1 MSAAPAS
8 AQGQGSANEGT
19 QPQGPQPAEQLFQ
32 MAFGFLTTAAL
43 GCVAELEIADKLKNG
58 PKSVALLAAE
68 SGVKEEPLYRVLRAL
83 ATAGVFEE
91 QRPKTFALTP
101 AADLLRR
108 DAKGSM
114 RNMMLFLATR
124 IHFELSPEMMHSLKT
139 GETVVEKVHNV
150 SVFEYFEKD
159 KITGEIFNNAM
170 TDFSAVVIPAA
181 LEAYD
186 FSYLNGKTLIDIAG
200 GHGKVLTEILVA
212 YPEIRGK
219 LFDLEHVVNG
229 AKPRIESLGLTAR
242 CGVCSGDFFKE
253 VPQADAYIMK
263 HIIHD
268 WDDAKAT
275 TILKNI
281 HRASPADARVILLE
295 GVIAPGNAPSLGKWL
310 DLEMLL
316 MPGGKE
322 RTEEEYGELFA
333 GAGFR
338 VTKFV
343 PTKSPMFVIEA
354 VKAN

>member
-1 MSAAPAS
+1 MSSAPTVNQGNAS
-8 AQGQGSANEGT
+8 PST
-19 QPQGPQPAEQLFQ
+19 QQGPHAVEQLFQ
-32 MAFGFLTTAAL
+32 MGLGFMTTAAL

-58 PKSVALLAAE
+58 PKSVAQLASD
-68 SGVKEEPLYRVLRAL
+68 SGVKEEPLYRVLRAR
-83 ATAGVFEE
+83 VFEE
-91 QRPKTFALTP
+91 QAPKIFALTP

-200 GHGKVLTEILVA
+200 GHGKVLTEILVKH
-212 YPEIRGK
+212 PEIRGK

-229 AKPRIESLGLTAR
+229 AKPRIESLGLTGR
-242 CGVCSGDFFKE
+242 CSVCSGDFFKE
-253 VPQADAYIMK
+253 VPQGDAYVMK
-263 HIIHD
+263 NIIHD

-281 HRASPADARVILLE
+281 HKASPADARVILLE
-295 GVIAPGNAPSLGKWL
+295 GVIAPGNAPSVGKWL

-322 RTEEEYGELFA
+322 RTEEEYRELFA

-343 PTKSPMFVIEA
+343 PTKSPAFVIEA
-354 VKAN
+354 VKAH